1 MVVSP
6 EPFSSRVF
14 HLLDRSK
21 QILSEPLVPDGSIVA
36 LDVRI
41 LLGFARL
48 DVLDGNPTLLGPR
61 QERATDQFRAVV
73 HPNGQWLS
81 SSSR

>member
-1 MVVSP
+1 MIVSP
-6 EPFSSRVF
+6 ELFSSRVF

-41 LLGFARL
+41 LLGLAGL
-48 DVLDGNPTLLGPR
+48 DVLDGNSALLGP
-61 QERATDQFRAVV
+61 
-73 HPNGQWLS
+73 
-81 SSSR
+81 